1 MASDTLNARH
11 QSLPPT
17 LEEPTVSRA
26 RLPSVE
32 PAIVNEPSSS
42 NPAARARSTS
52 IEPEALTP
60 RGVTPAPQ
68 LRSET
73 RSGSVEP
80 TSSSQV
86 R

>member
-17 LEEPTVSRA
+17 LEELTVSRA

-32 PAIVNEPSSS
+32 PTTVNEASSS
-42 NPAARARSTS
+42 NAAARVRSTS

-60 RGVTPAPQ
+60 RAVTPASQ
-68 LRSET
+68 LRRET
-73 RSGSVEP
+73 RSGLVEP

-86 R
+86 S